1 MLKRPFG
8 AFEIRPSLKTNICH
22 FRVDLVHLLLHV
34 PILIINVSGA
44 PPRLLITLLI
54 AVFLCASGRCI
65 EQQH

>member
-22 FRVDLVHLLLHV
+22 FRVDLVYLLHV

-44 PPRLLITLLI
+44 PRLLISLLI